1 MTSVSLTEQ
10 EVFQII
16 SKPSTF
22 DDVVSKLWKQRKSRG
37 VKPGSLSTISRAL
50 KSLLQK
56 GYASYDAMDRTWRIT
71 ALGHWIMSERL
82 VPSEPT
88 SALKHLTQPLLIA
101 VEDNPQELIEL
112 LPTMFVN
119 SLAKRGKFS
128 TEEELMLKQTEFKLT
143 LFIKE
148 YPAAIEA
155 IWGECVEHLI
165 GGISA
170 LMAAI
175 LLHRASLA
183 PDYRTQASA
192 EATIP
197 TIVDQYFK
205 SISAE
210 LGEILTN
217 SLADLN
223 KLAVLDRKIRTDK
236 SYQTAKKTG
245 R

>member
-1 MTSVSLTEQ
+1 MTSVSLTEE
-10 EVFQII
+10 EVFRII

-22 DDVVSKLWKQRKSRG
+22 DDIVSKLWEQRKDHG

-56 GYASYDAMDRTWRIT
+56 GYASYDVMDRTWRIT

-88 SALKHLTQPLLIA
+88 SALKHLTQPLLVA
-101 VEDNPQELIEL
+101 VEDNPQKLIEL

-119 SLAKRGKFS
+119 SFAKRGLSK
-128 TEEELMLKQTEFKLT
+128 EEELMLKQTEIKLT

-165 GGISA
+165 GGFSA

-183 PDYRTQASA
+183 PDYRTQAAA
-192 EATIP
+192 EATIS
-197 TIVDQYFK
+197 TIVDRYFK
-205 SISAE
+205 SLSAE
-210 LGEILTN
+210 LGEILTK

-223 KLAVLDRKIRTDK
+223 KLAAQDRQIKTNRK
-236 SYQTAKKTG
+236 QTAKKTG